1 MYYPGIAITLALF
14 WLLLSGHFEPLLLGL
29 GGTSV
34 VWVVWLAWRMDRVD
48 QEPGF
53 IPAAPKLIG
62 YGLWLLWRMVKSN
75 LDVAR
80 RIWTPSLPIHPNWRR
95 LETRLVTPLQ
105 KTLFA
110 NSITLTPGTLTT
122 DVNADHL
129 IVHCLSEGIYCELR
143 QGEMER
149 RIERLGI

>member
-1 MYYPGIAITLALF
+1 MYYSGVAFWLYLF
-14 WLLLSGHFEPLLLGL
+14 WLLLSGFFQPLLLGL
-29 GGTSV
+29 GAVSAIG
-34 VWVVWLAWRMDRVD
+34 VVWLLRRMDRVD

-53 IPAAPKLIG
+53 IPVAPGLIG
-62 YGLWLLWRMVKSN
+62 YGLWLLWSVVKSN

-80 RIWTPSLPIHPNWRR
+80 RIWTPSLPIQPNWRR
-95 LETRLVTPLQ
+95 LETRLATPLQ
-105 KTLFA
+105 KTLYA

-129 IVHCLSEGIYCELR
+129 IVHCLSETLCSELH

>member
-1 MYYPGIAITLALF
+1 MHYLGIAVTLAVF
-14 WLLLSGHFEPLLLGL
+14 WLLLSGYFEPLLLGL
-29 GGTSV
+29 GLVSV
-34 VWVVWLAWRMDRVD
+34 LWVLWLAWRMDRVD

-53 IPAAPKLIG
+53 IPATPRLIG
-62 YGLWLLWRMVKSN
+62 YGLWLLWSVLKSN
-75 LDVAR
+75 IDVAR

-95 LETRLVTPLQ
+95 LETRLTTPLQ

-129 IVHCLSEGIYCELR
+129 IVHSLSEGICNELH

-149 RIERLGI
+149 RIARLGI

>member
-1 MYYPGIAITLALF
+1 MYYPTIAFTLYLF
-14 WLLLSGHFEPLLLGL
+14 WLLLSGYVQPLLLGL
-29 GGTSV
+29 GALSV
-34 VWVVWLAWRMDRVD
+34 LWAVWLARRMDRVD
-48 QEPGF
+48 REPGF
-53 IPAAPKLIG
+53 IPAAPGLFG
-62 YGLWLLWRMVKSN
+62 YGLWLLWSVVKSN
-75 LDVAR
+75 IDVAR

-95 LETRLVTPLQ
+95 LETRLSTPLQ

-129 IVHCLSEGIYCELR
+129 IVHCLSEGICSELH